1 VRVSILLLLICLG
14 CKSQHKVDK
23 NVLDWYVDE
32 GEIIIYTKQDSIQD
46 AYDRAKYID
55 SLKKDSIF

>member
-1 VRVSILLLLICLG
+1 MRVSILLLLICLG